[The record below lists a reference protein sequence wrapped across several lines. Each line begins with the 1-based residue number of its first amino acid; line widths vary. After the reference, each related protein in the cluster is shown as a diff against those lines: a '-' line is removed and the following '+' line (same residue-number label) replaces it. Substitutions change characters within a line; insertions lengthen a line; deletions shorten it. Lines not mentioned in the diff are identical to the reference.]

1 MTLASPPASRAADGP
16 AGAVAPRTRSLR
28 PDLVNCTWDGITHAF
43 MVGLGET
50 NFPLFALALGKGEA
64 IAGLVATV
72 PQLVGA
78 VLQLC
83 APWGVRKV
91 GSPRRWIMLCA
102 TVQALG
108 FIPMVLAAV
117 LGTMPT
123 SWLFAVASLYWAMN
137 LGAGPAWNTW
147 VGALFPRRIRVR
159 YFGWR
164 SRIYQLS
171 ILGSLVVGGA
181 VLALGDPG
189 KAERLLGFSTGV
201 DIGLMAAFA
210 TVFAVAGMSRM
221 GSVWFLKH
229 QGEPP
234 ALDVRNHRHVR
245 ARDFAGRVRRAPDG
259 RLIAAF
265 VLMTFA
271 VQVAQPYYTPYMSRQ
286 LGFGDAWVLAMIAAS
301 FAAKSL
307 TAPLWSRLAQRH
319 GARRLFVIGALGVV
333 PLGALWMASSSA
345 WYLVGIQA
353 LTGAMFGA
361 FELGFFFLALETI
374 REEER
379 TSVMATYLL
388 LNSLAA
394 AAGSLVGAGM
404 LRAWGNEHA
413 TYMWMFGASSAM
425 RLLVM
430 GAVQSVRGDVRHA
443 EPIATQ
449 TLALRPSSGSIEM
462 PEPASIER
470 AEEAE
475 A

>member
-1 MTLASPPASRAADGP
+1 VTLASPPAARAADGP
-16 AGAVAPRTRSLR
+16 AAAISNRPRSLR
-28 PDLVNCTWDGITHAF
+28 SDLVNCTGDGVTHAF

-64 IAGLVATV
+64 VAGLVATV
-72 PQLVGA
+72 PQLIGA

-83 APWGVRKV
+83 APWGVRKI

-102 TVQALG
+102 TVQCLG
-108 FIPMVLAAV
+108 FVPMVVAAL
-117 LGTMPT
+117 LGAMPT
-123 SWLFAVASLYWAMN
+123 WWLFAVASLYWAMN
-137 LGAGPAWNTW
+137 LGAAPAWNTW

-164 SRIYQLS
+164 SRVYQFS
-171 ILGSLVVGGA
+171 ILGSLVVGGV

-210 TVFAVAGMSRM
+210 TVFAFAGLSRLA
-221 GSVWFLKH
+221 SVWYLKH

-245 ARDFAGRVRRAPDG
+245 AREFAGRVRRAPDG
-259 RLIAAF
+259 RLLAAF

-319 GARRLFVIGALGVV
+319 GARRLFVIGAVGVV
-333 PLGALWMASSSA
+333 PLGALWMMSGSA

-379 TSVMATYLL
+379 TSLMATYML

-394 AAGSLVGAGM
+394 AAGSLVGAAM
-404 LRAWGNEHA
+404 LRGWGNEPE
-413 TYMWMFGASSAM
+413 TYMWMFGASSAL
-425 RLLVM
+425 RL
-430 GAVQSVRGDVRHA
+430 AVLAVARTVRDDVRHA

-449 TLALRPSSGSIEM
+449 PLALRPSSGSIEM

-470 AEEAE
+470 AEEAGE
-475 A
+475 